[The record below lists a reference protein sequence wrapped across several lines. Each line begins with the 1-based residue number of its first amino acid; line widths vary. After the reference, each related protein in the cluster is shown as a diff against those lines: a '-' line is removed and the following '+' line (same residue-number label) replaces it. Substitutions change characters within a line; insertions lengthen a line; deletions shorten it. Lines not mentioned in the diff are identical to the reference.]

1 MRFKLFSGFA
11 AAALTGALA
20 VVSVPGSATADSCW
34 THNGSIMRLEASG
47 NQRWMSYERP
57 RRVLRN
63 AGVGTGTL
71 LFNGRKVGNSYVGT
85 ARVFSKYCPGE
96 PFEYRVEGPISRGQ
110 TRVTLYGEREIHNR
124 CRPTGR
130 YTEDVLVFDY
140 SHDC

>member
-1 MRFKLFSGFA
+1 MQFKLLTGFA
-11 AAALTGALA
+11 AAALMGAVAAL
-20 VVSVPGSATADSCW
+20 SAPSIAAADSCW

-47 NQRWMSYERP
+47 NQRWLTYERP

-71 LFNGRKVGNSYVGT
+71 LFNGRKQGNSYVGT

-96 PFEYRVEGPISRGQ
+96 PFEYRVEGPITRGQ
-110 TRVTLYGEREIHNR
+110 TRVTLYGEREIHDR